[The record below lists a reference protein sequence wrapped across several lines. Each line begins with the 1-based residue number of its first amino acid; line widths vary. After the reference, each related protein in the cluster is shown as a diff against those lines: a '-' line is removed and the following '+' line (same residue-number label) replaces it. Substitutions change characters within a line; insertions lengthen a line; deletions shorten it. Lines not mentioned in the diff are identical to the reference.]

1 MGGAAALYE
10 RLRAAG
16 RPLGELA
23 AGAIMPALD
32 GGLVAALALDRPT
45 RDRLVIFDPATAHLM
60 RPLTLA
66 ADAAPWH
73 MGAAGRW
80 VVAVPQ
86 SQAEHIADFTALA
99 RHLAALV
106 APAGP
111 RATPWWAI
119 TDDEARPPPG
129 PRLIVAGDAPM
140 VAWDETPA
148 LIGGPATVIA
158 PAEPYWLALLGS
170 QLGRALLASQVPV
183 TAFPIPDGPAPA
195 RSGLAGLALQAVA
208 LAAGRDELRRAVL
221 RRLVADFGP
230 PGVQPGPLL
239 SRWWSLD
246 FAQLHQAVRAE
257 LRNDIPERFRPTWAQ
272 IHADERAAHDAA
284 GAQLAELEAAIDAQA
299 LALYG
304 LENEEFERLAGPP
317 LASGSAQ

>member
-1 MGGAAALYE
+1 MGGAGPLYE

-23 AGAIMPALD
+23 AGAITPALD
-32 GGLVAALALDRPT
+32 AALVAALRIDRPT
-45 RDRLVIFDPATAHLM
+45 RDRLVIFDPASAHLL
-60 RPLTLA
+60 RPLALA
-66 ADAAPWH
+66 ADVAPWH
-73 MGAAGRW
+73 IGAAGHW

-86 SQAEHIADFTALA
+86 AQAESVAGFTALA
-99 RHLAALV
+99 RHLAALST
-106 APAGP
+106 PAGLS
-111 RATPWWAI
+111 ASPWWALAEA
-119 TDDEARPPPG
+119 EARPRPA
-129 PRLIVAGDAPM
+129 PRLVVAGDPPT

-170 QLGRALLASQVPV
+170 RVGRALLASQVEL
-183 TAFPIPDGPAPA
+183 TAFPIPDGPGPA

-239 SRWWSLD
+239 SRWWTLD
-246 FAQLHQAVRAE
+246 FAQLHEAVRSE

-272 IHADERAAHDAA
+272 IHADERAAHDEA
-284 GAQLAELEAAIDAQA
+284 GAHLAELEAAIDAQA
-299 LALYG
+299 LALYE
-304 LENEEFERLAGPP
+304 LDDATFERLAGPQM
-317 LASGSAQ
+317 ASGSAL